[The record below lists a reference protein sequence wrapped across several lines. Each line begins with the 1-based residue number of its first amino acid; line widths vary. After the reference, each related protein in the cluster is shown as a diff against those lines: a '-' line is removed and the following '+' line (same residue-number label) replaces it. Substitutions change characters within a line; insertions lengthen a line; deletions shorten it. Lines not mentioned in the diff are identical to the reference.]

1 MQPPQPAGPQ
11 LNSPLPR
18 APVHSPLA
26 FNRDMLALGG
36 ITRGFGSDDRIYM
49 ADTQAYLPIPAD
61 SREVLSWLITC
72 LSAFKPG

>member
-1 MQPPQPAGPQ
+1 
-11 LNSPLPR
+11 
-18 APVHSPLA
+18 
-26 FNRDMLALGG
+26 MLTLGG